1 MPFEQAIPL
10 LTQITQDHTVPR
22 NVKERISEC
31 IKVLQD
37 EKSEI
42 KMRASQVIAE
52 LDEISGDSNL
62 PTYARTALWS
72 AVSIIEGEKEK

>member
-31 IKVLQD
+31 IKVLQ

-72 AVSIIEGEKEK
+72 AVSAIEGEKEK

>member
-37 EKSEI
+37 EKAEI

-52 LDEISGDSNL
+52 LDEISNDSNL
-62 PTYARTALWS
+62 PTYTRTALWN
-72 AVSIIEGEKEK
+72 AVSTIEGEKEK